1 MDNSQLLTR
10 PKAMNGDV
18 KRGIWCVRLG
28 YREQKPK
35 PSANERT
42 QKQGE
47 KA

>member
-18 KRGIWCVRLG
+18 RRGIWCLRVG
-28 YREQKPK
+28 YREQK